1 MDMHVQDEAAPVTLE
16 TLAMEPIWVAWQ
28 LQEDGDRPPKK
39 MPYNARPGMKGA
51 ANAHFS
57 HASRQLR
64 RRKHIHSD
72 TKLT

>member
-1 MDMHVQDEAAPVTLE
+1 MLV
-16 TLAMEPIWVAWQ
+16 
-28 LQEDGDRPPKK
+28 DRYTKTVLS
-39 MPYNARPGMKGA
+39 
-51 ANAHFS
+51 AHFS